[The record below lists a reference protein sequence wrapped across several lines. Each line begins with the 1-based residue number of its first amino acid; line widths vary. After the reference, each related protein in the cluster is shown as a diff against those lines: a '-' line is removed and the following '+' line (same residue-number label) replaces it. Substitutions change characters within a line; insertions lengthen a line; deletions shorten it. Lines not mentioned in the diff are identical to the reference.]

1 MLNVVNLGVTF
12 DKQKLFE
19 DANIQFSEGNCY
31 GVIGANGSGKSTFLR
46 VLAGQVDSSNGE
58 VVYDKNLKLSFLE
71 QDHHKYND
79 QTIINVVLMG
89 HKQLYKLI
97 EERNLLYAK
106 ADFTEEDGIRSAEI
120 EADFLELNGWEAE
133 SEAEIILNGLNL
145 DNKDYYKSMN
155 EVSDADKVKILL
167 AQALFG
173 DPDILLLDEPTNHLD
188 FYAIKWL
195 ENFLLNFK
203 KTLIVVSHDR
213 HFLNT
218 VCTHIVDIDFGEVK
232 LYPGNYDFWK
242 QSSELVRTMQVEQ
255 NKKKE
260 QQIKELEA
268 FVARFSANASK
279 SKQATSRKKILD
291 KINLE
296 EIKPSSRKYPYII
309 YTPQRRLGNQILSV
323 NDMTYTYKNEVLFKD
338 LNVSIGNEDKVVVIS
353 NNDNAVDAFFEIIA
367 GNISEGFTGEYH
379 WGSTVEFDY
388 LPKDNSKF
396 FNDNDL
402 SLIDWLSDYSEE
414 KAEGFLRSFLG
425 KMLFS
430 REEPLKKVKVLSGGE
445 KMRMM
450 FSKIMITGANTLL
463 LNQPTNHLDLESIS
477 SVNDSLIKFDG
488 PVIYST
494 HDLSLVETIAS
505 KVVILTENGC
515 VEYQGS
521 YEEFC
526 ESEAMQN
533 KMKEL
538 GHLF

>member
-1 MLNVVNLGVTF
+1 MLSVVNLGVTF
-12 DKQKLFE
+12 NKQKLFD
-19 DANIQFSEGNCY
+19 DANLQFSEGNCY

-46 VLAGQVDSSNGE
+46 VLAGQIESTSGA

-71 QDHHKYND
+71 QDHHKYNNE
-79 QTIINVVLMG
+79 TIINVVLMG
-89 HKQLYKLI
+89 HKQLYSLI
-97 EERNLLYAK
+97 EERNILYGK
-106 ADFTEEDGIRSAEI
+106 TDFSEEDGLRSAEI

-145 DNKDYYKSMN
+145 DNKDYYKQMN
-155 EVSDADKVKILL
+155 EVSDIDKVKILL

-195 ENFLLNFK
+195 ENFLINFK
-203 KTLIVVSHDR
+203 KTLVVVSHDR

-218 VCTHIVDIDFGEVK
+218 VCTHIVDIDFNEIK
-232 LYPGNYDFWK
+232 LFPGNYDFWK
-242 QSSELVRTMQVEQ
+242 QSSELVKTMQLEQ

-260 QQIKELEA
+260 QQIKELES

-309 YTPQRRLGNQILSV
+309 FNPKRRLGNQILSV
-323 NDMTYTYKNEVLFKD
+323 DNMTYTYKEQVLFKD
-338 LNVSIGNEDKVVVIS
+338 LTLSIGREDKVVVIS
-353 NNDNAVDAFFEIIA
+353 NNDNAVDAFFEIIT
-367 GNISEGFTGEYH
+367 GNITDGYDGEFN
-379 WGSTVEFDY
+379 WGNTVEYDY
-388 LPKDNSKF
+388 LPKDNGRY
-396 FNDNDL
+396 FNDNNL
-402 SLIDWLSDYSEE
+402 SLIDWLSDFSEE
-414 KAEGFLRSFLG
+414 KGEGYLRSFLG

-450 FSKIMITGANTLL
+450 FSKIMLTSANTLL

-477 SVNDSLIKFDG
+477 SVNESLIKFDG
-488 PVIYST
+488 ALIYAS
-494 HDLSLVETIAS
+494 HDLSLVETIAN
-505 KVVILTENGC
+505 KIIILTDNGC
-515 VEYQGS
+515 VQYQGT

-526 ESEAMQN
+526 NSKIMQN
-533 KMKEL
+533 KMEEL
-538 GHLF
+538 GHLL

>member
-1 MLNVVNLGVTF
+1 MLNVTNLSITF

-19 DANIQFSEGNCY
+19 DATLQFSEGNCY
-31 GVIGANGSGKSTFLR
+31 GIIGANGSGKSTFLR
-46 VLAGQVDSSNGE
+46 LLSGQLESTTGE
-58 VVYDKNLKLSFLE
+58 IIYDKNLKLSFLE

-79 QTIINVVLMG
+79 ELIINTVLRG

-97 EERNLLYAK
+97 EERNSLYSK
-106 ADFTEEDGIRSAEI
+106 AEFTEEDGIRSAEI
-120 EADFLELNGWEAE
+120 EAEFLELNGWEAE

-145 DNKDYYKSMN
+145 DNKDYTKMMN
-155 EVSDADKVKILL
+155 EISDIDKIKILL

-232 LYPGNYDFWK
+232 MYPGNYDFWK
-242 QSSELVRTMQVEQ
+242 QSSELVRTMQQEQ

-309 YTPQRRLGNQILSV
+309 YKPQRRLGNQILSID
-323 NDMTYTYKNEVLFKD
+323 NMTCTHNNEVLFKD
-338 LNVSIGNEDKVVVIS
+338 LNLSIGKEDKVVVIS
-353 NNDNAVDAFFEIIA
+353 NNDNAVDAFFDIITEN
-367 GNISEGFTGEYH
+367 GTNSFEGEFN
-379 WGSTVEFDY
+379 WGSTVEYDY
-388 LPKDNSKF
+388 LPKDNSKH
-396 FNDNDL
+396 FNENDL

-414 KAEGFLRSFLG
+414 KGEGYLRSFLG

-450 FSKIMITGANTLL
+450 FSKLMITGANTLL

-477 SVNDSLIKFDG
+477 SVNDSLISFDG
-488 PVIYST
+488 CIIYSS
-494 HDLSLVETIAS
+494 HDLSLVETIAT

-515 VEYQGS
+515 IEYTGT
-521 YEEFC
+521 YEEFSS
-526 ESEAMQN
+526 SEAMQN
-533 KMKEL
+533 KMQEL

>member
-19 DANIQFSEGNCY
+19 DANISFTEGNCY

-46 VLAGQVDSSNGE
+46 VLSGQIDSTNGE

-71 QDHHKYND
+71 QDHHRYNNEL
-79 QTIINVVLMG
+79 IINVVLMG

-97 EERNLLYAK
+97 EERNDLYSK
-106 ADFTEEDGIRSAEI
+106 EDFSEEDGIRSAEI

-133 SEAEIILNGLNL
+133 SDAEIILNGLNL
-145 DNKDYYKSMN
+145 DNKDYYKQMN
-155 EVSDADKVKILL
+155 EISDADKVKILL

-232 LYPGNYDFWK
+232 LFPGNYDFWK
-242 QSSELVRTMQVEQ
+242 QSSELVRTMQQEQ

-323 NDMTYTYKNEVLFKD
+323 TDMTYTYKDEVLFKD
-338 LNVSIGNEDKVVVIS
+338 LNISIGNEDKVVVIS
-353 NNDNAVDAFFEIIA
+353 NNDNAVDAFFEIITN
-367 GNISEGFTGEYH
+367 NITTGFSGEFH

-396 FNDNDL
+396 FKDNDL
-402 SLIDWLSDYSEE
+402 SLIDWLSDFSEE

-450 FSKIMITGANTLL
+450 FSKIMITGSNTLL

-477 SVNDSLIKFDG
+477 SVNDSLIKFEG

-494 HDLSLVETIAS
+494 HDLSLVETIAN

-515 VEYQGS
+515 VEYQGT
-521 YEEFC
+521 YNEFC

>member
-12 DKQKLFE
+12 NKQKLFE
-19 DANIQFSEGNCY
+19 DANLQFSEGNCY

-46 VLAGQVDSSNGE
+46 VLAGQIDSTVGS
-58 VVYDKNLKLSFLE
+58 VVYDKSLKLSFLE
-71 QDHHKYND
+71 QDHHRFND
-79 QTIINVVLMG
+79 ETIINVVLMG
-89 HKQLYKLI
+89 HKELYKLI
-97 EERNLLYAK
+97 EERNVLYAK
-106 ADFTEEDGIRSAEI
+106 TDFTEEDGIRSAEI

-145 DNKDYYKSMN
+145 ENKDYYKTMN
-155 EVSDADKVKILL
+155 EISDIDKVKILL

-195 ENFLLNFK
+195 ENFLINFR

-218 VCTHIVDIDFGEVK
+218 VCTHIVDIDFNEVK

-242 QSSELVRTMQVEQ
+242 QSSELVKTMQMEQ

-260 QQIKELEA
+260 QQIKELES

-291 KINLE
+291 KINLD

-309 YTPQRRLGNQILSV
+309 FTPQRRLGNQILSV
-323 NDMTYTYKNEVLFKD
+323 DNMTYTYKDEVLFKD
-338 LNVSIGNEDKVVVIS
+338 LTLSIGREDKVVIIS
-353 NNDNAVDAFFEIIA
+353 NNDNAIDAFFEIIT
-367 GNISEGFTGEYH
+367 GNITEGFTGEFS
-379 WGSTVEFDY
+379 WGTTVDYDY
-388 LPKDNSKF
+388 LPKDNGRF

-402 SLIDWLSDYSEE
+402 SLIEWLSDFSEE
-414 KAEGFLRSFLG
+414 KGEGYLRSFLG

-450 FSKIMITGANTLL
+450 FSKMMLTGANTLL

-477 SVNDSLIKFDG
+477 SVNESLIKYDG
-488 PVIYST
+488 ALIYAS
-494 HDLSLVETIAS
+494 HDLSLVETIAT
-505 KVVILTENGC
+505 KVIILTENGC
-515 VEYQGS
+515 VQYQGT
-521 YEEFC
+521 YEEFSN
-526 ESEAMQN
+526 SEIMQK
-533 KMKEL
+533 KMEEL
-538 GHLF
+538 GHLL